1 MQQSQKTTDE
11 SAQGL
16 NDAFLSIKK
25 SKGLKGTT
33 LEHYKVGLELF
44 EDWRSKPYEELNQ
57 LDLVEY
63 VNMLREERKLNPTSI
78 EFRIYPVKA
87 YLRWVLSGGI
97 QGGKLK
103 GPLPDCIA
111 YVEIKK
117 RQKTKPDI
125 LVTPELLSQFLGE
138 CKTLEQK
145 VYFALIYDTGA
156 RRSEILDLKIKNVYR
171 DENGLCVE
179 LNGKTGWRKNY
190 LHESISLLMPYI
202 NTMSGNPEDW
212 LFNTT
217 YAPTKNSADG
227 KRSCSTVDGWMK
239 RIRNRLVKKGVI
251 DPSDKFRIHSFRH
264 TKARKLK
271 QLKWSHDEINVWM
284 GWAKGSNMVT
294 HYGQARAEDVANR
307 FLVDTGRLKE
317 SEDDE
322 FQACPVCQSVNG
334 AIAKFCNDCGNAL
347 KPEFAATR
355 DRQVS
360 LKVQAEL
367 HQARQLIK
375 QIRSSQFL
383 TEQLGLDIE
392 TETTA

>member
-1 MQQSQKTTDE
+1 M
-11 SAQGL
+11 
-16 NDAFLSIKK
+16 
-25 SKGLKGTT
+25 LK
-33 LEHYKVGLELF
+33 
-44 EDWRSKPYEELNQ
+44 
-57 LDLVEY
+57 
-63 VNMLREERKLNPTSI
+63 
-78 EFRIYPVKA
+78 
-87 YLRWVLSGGI
+87 
-97 QGGKLK
+97 
-103 GPLPDCIA
+103 
-111 YVEIKK
+111 IKK

-264 TKARKLK
+264 TK
-271 QLKWSHDEINVWM
+271 S
-284 GWAKGSNMVT
+284 
-294 HYGQARAEDVANR
+294 
-307 FLVDTGRLKE
+307 
-317 SEDDE
+317 
-322 FQACPVCQSVNG
+322 
-334 AIAKFCNDCGNAL
+334 
-347 KPEFAATR
+347 
-355 DRQVS
+355 
-360 LKVQAEL
+360 
-367 HQARQLIK
+367 
-375 QIRSSQFL
+375 
-383 TEQLGLDIE
+383 
-392 TETTA
+392 